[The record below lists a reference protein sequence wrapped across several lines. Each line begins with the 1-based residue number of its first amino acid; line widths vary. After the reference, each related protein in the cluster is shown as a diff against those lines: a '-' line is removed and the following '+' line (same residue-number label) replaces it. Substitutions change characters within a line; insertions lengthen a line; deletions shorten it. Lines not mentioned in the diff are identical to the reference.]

1 MFGCFQLVFLLF
13 ITVLVDEFKKRWWMG
28 VMGEGGWGGG
38 VFGGL
43 FQLCENT
50 LETQKKISKEHTL
63 AFK

>member
-1 MFGCFQLVFLLF
+1 MYACLVRVVKHFVVLRLVRQLFC
-13 ITVLVDEFKKRWWMG
+13 ILVIVD
-28 VMGEGGWGGG
+28 GGG